1 MNYEIRIILFLQFAK
16 SGNENGFVI
25 FGKKLMSRRY
35 KILFLSLAVLGVV
48 SFAPFFAAAEE
59 SVAGDVVLGDEASQ
73 VLAEDAALADE
84 PEIMEGFTVE
94 QPESVPSNLG
104 LWWRDLSERIS
115 LVLTLDPVKKA
126 EKQVKFAEEKIKLA
140 EYIVQNSS
148 DVKAQE
154 KAQQMMEKANEYIQR
169 VEEHQDDLLRKADER
184 VAVLLK
190 NVVRHQANKEAVLQK
205 LEEKLP
211 PEKLDKLYELRE
223 RAEAQREKFFAE
235 MEDSAAPQAVKDKV
249 AEIKARVEAASE
261 EQAEFRQQQKEILEK
276 IKEGNQEAKEEL
288 NQLRQSWSEKSA
300 AIKDQYQEK
309 RSEIIDKIKAGD
321 QDAVKELK
329 QINQERRVQL
339 KDARQ
344 EIKSQIKDV
353 QQERKTNVQTGKQ
366 ELRENRVE
374 RKTEIKKNVLNRVE
388 SPLNNQSSVSPIA
401 SPSPAGQ

>member
-104 LWWRDLSERIS
+104 LWWRDLSERVS
-115 LVLTLDPVKKA
+115 LALTLDPVKKA
-126 EKQVKFAEEKIKLA
+126 EKQVKFAEEKIKIA

-169 VEEHQDDLLRKADER
+169 VEERRDDLLQKADER

-235 MEDSAAPQAVKDKV
+235 MEDSAVPQAVKDKV

-329 QINQERRVQL
+329 QINRERRVEL

-344 EIKSQIKDV
+344 EIKSQSKDV
-353 QQERKTNVQTGKQ
+353 KQERKTNAQTGKQ
-366 ELRENRVE
+366 ELKENRVE
-374 RKTEIKKNVLNRVE
+374 RKVEIKENTLNRVE
-388 SPLNNQSSVSPIA
+388 NRLKIQSVSPSA
-401 SPSPAGQ
+401 SPAPAGQ

>member
-184 VAVLLK
+184 EAVLLK

-223 RAEAQREKFFAE
+223 RTEAQRKKFLAA
-235 MEDSAAPQAVKDKV
+235 MEDSAVPQAVKDKV